1 VIDLTSIFSIYLLFG
16 LGFSMPDLAVMV
28 SCVLDHKFGG
38 TSFTLGIEEELM
50 ICDAETLEL
59 AQGVETIL
67 GDLPEGI
74 RGYVKPE
81 LMQSVLEVAT
91 LPCADITEAGDQ
103 LRQLRRTVRE
113 VAARNGLAI
122 GAAGTHPSAHYDD
135 QQIVDNP
142 RYKELAAELKWIAD
156 QELIFGTHV
165 HVGIDDAEKA
175 IYVADTLRGFLPLL
189 LGLSSNSPLWQGK
202 TTGMMS
208 SRTPVFRA
216 FPRVGIPPYY
226 GTWETYSE
234 RVEQMMRGGAIDDY
248 TYLWWDVRPHP
259 NLGTVEIRVFDQQT
273 RVEQT
278 IGFAAFTLALA
289 HRLIQLREDGVPSVD
304 YPHELIDDN
313 KVRAAL
319 IGIEGEL
326 IDFDQG
332 VEVPAEEMALGL
344 IEDLRED
351 AQALGCAD
359 ELALLTDLVENGTGA
374 RRQLNW
380 LAEHGD
386 IDGLMKE
393 IVAATDP
400 DD

>member
-1 VIDLTSIFSIYLLFG
+1 MVPG
-16 LGFSMPDLAVMV
+16 VLA
-28 SCVLDHKFGG
+28 HKFDG
-38 TSFTLGIEEELM
+38 TPFTLGIEEELM

-59 AQGVETIL
+59 AQAIDVIVD
-67 GDLPEGI
+67 DLPEDLPGE
-74 RGYVKPE
+74 VKPE

-91 LPCADITEAGDQ
+91 RPCANVTEAADQ
-103 LRQLRRTVRE
+103 LRQLRRCVRE

-122 GAAGTHPSAHYDD
+122 GAAGTHPSALYED
-135 QQIVDNP
+135 QLIVDSP
-142 RYKELAAELKWIAD
+142 RYKQLAEELRWIAE

-175 IYVADTLRGFLPLL
+175 IYVADGMRGYLPLL
-189 LGLSSNSPLWQGK
+189 LGMSSNSPLWQGR

-226 GTWETYSE
+226 GNWQIYSH
-234 RVEQMMRGGAIDDY
+234 RVEQMMRGGAIPDY

-259 NLGTVEIRVFDQQT
+259 NLGTVELRVFDQQT
-273 RVEQT
+273 RVEHT
-278 IGFAAFTLALA
+278 IGFAAFAQALA
-289 HRLIQLREDGVPSVD
+289 HRLALDYDEGVPSIE
-304 YPHELIDDN
+304 YPQELIDDN

-319 IGIEGEL
+319 VGIEGRL

-332 VEVPAEEMALGL
+332 LEVPAEEMTLGV
-344 IEDLRED
+344 IEDLREN
-351 AQALGCAD
+351 ARELGCED
-359 ELALLTDLVENGTGA
+359 ELAGLADLVENGTGG
-374 RRQLNW
+374 RRQLDW
-380 LAEHGD
+380 LSDHGE
-386 IDGLMKE
+386 ISGLMQE